1 MSYSER
7 SEKYKKLVRIRQ
19 VMEKESD
26 QFPEAMCDCATRLI
40 YEELP
45 FIAIM
50 NGTFVGKPYVWA
62 YYMQN
67 NVHIDLTLDQ
77 FVPAFGPIN
86 ILNTE
91 DAIILGYKLGSLS
104 DWGKL
109 FENNLL
115 SLNKEFAGKKT
126 MRNVLRSLKRKTQ
139 TRSRFKFW

>member
-7 SEKYKKLVRIRQ
+7 SKKYKTLVRIRQ

-50 NGTFVGKPYVWA
+50 NGTFVGKPHVWA
-62 YYMQN
+62 YDMQN

-109 FENNLL
+109 FDDNFL
-115 SLNKEFAGKKT
+115 SLKKVVSGKKT
-126 MRNVLRSLKRKTQ
+126 MRNVLKTLKRSQ